1 MSSSVSI
8 LRNMVSFDKAEQFDG
23 FSKVVIIVSDEIE
36 YSAGTETGRT
46 LTLNCPW
53 GTQEIANNILQSIK
67 GFQYQPMTAENALVD
82 PSVEIGDGVSA
93 NGVYSGVYSLETKF
107 NSNLPTTVSAPAD
120 EELYEEHTY
129 VPKSERE
136 VTRKFLDFQS
146 QFRIQDGKISAEVS
160 ERKSDVSSLNSKL
173 TVQANQISTEIAER
187 KSETSSLRS
196 SIIQESNR
204 ITAEVQTRASE
215 TESLRSTMDI
225 QAGQI
230 TAKVNK
236 NDGNSSTFGW
246 ALETS
251 SWRIFSGSNTV
262 LKADKDGLEVKGVI
276 RATSGEIGGFK
287 ITSNS
292 LTYNSQTW
300 GGTNSTGI
308 YLGPQGIQC
317 GSKENGVQITN
328 NGYLYAENGEFRGSV
343 RAGNIQYGGNAG
355 YFNGGGISSSSIL
368 GDRMVANTIS
378 TAYTSSGINASLGRA
393 DAAYNICTGITTAQK
408 FISQELTATG
418 KASVGTLYIGGVS
431 VTKKSATFKD
441 GSGSYVTIS
450 YWG

>member
-1 MSSSVSI
+1 MSSSVNI
-8 LRNMVSFDKAEQFDG
+8 LRNMVSFEKAEQFDG
-23 FSKVVIIVSDEIE
+23 FSKVIIIVSDEVE
-36 YSAGTETGRT
+36 YSAGTDTGRT

-53 GTQEIANNILQSIK
+53 GTQEIANNILQSVK

-82 PSVEIGDGVSA
+82 PSVEIGDGISA

-146 QFRIQDGKISAEVS
+146 QFRIQDGKISAEVE
-160 ERKSDVSSLNSKL
+160 ERKSDTKRIRATLE
-173 TVQANQISTEIAER
+173 VQA
-187 KSETSSLRS
+187 
-196 SIIQESNR
+196 
-204 ITAEVQTRASE
+204 
-215 TESLRSTMDI
+215 D
-225 QAGQI
+225 QI

-236 NDGNSSTFGW
+236 NDGSSSTFGW
-246 ALETS
+246 ALETA

-262 LKADKDGLEVKGVI
+262 LKADKNGLEVKGVI

-292 LTYNSQTW
+292 LTYNNQTW
-300 GGTNSTGI
+300 GGTNTNGI
-308 YLGPQGIQC
+308 YIGPNGIQL
-317 GSKENGVQITN
+317 GKNFKVDVAGNLTAASGT
-328 NGYLYAENGEFRGSV
+328 FTGSV
-343 RAGNIQYGGNAG
+343 NAGNIRYGGSYG
-355 YFNGGGISSSSIL
+355 TFSGGGISSGSISGNRL
-368 GDRMVANTIS
+368 VGGTS
-378 TAYTSSGINASLGRA
+378 TTAYTSSGINSSLGRA

-408 FISQELTATG
+408 FISHELTATG

-431 VTKKSATFKD
+431 VKKKSATFKD
-441 GSGSYVTIS
+441 GSGSNVTIS

>member
-1 MSSSVSI
+1 MSSSVNI

-36 YSAGTETGRT
+36 YSAGTDTGRT

-67 GFQYQPMTAENALVD
+67 GFQYQPMTANGALID
-82 PSVEIGDGVSA
+82 PSVEIGDGISA
-93 NGVYSGVYSLETKF
+93 NGVYSGVYSLDIKF
-107 NSNLPTTVSAPAD
+107 NSNLPMDVSAPAD

-160 ERKSDVSSLNSKL
+160 ERKSDVSSLNSEL
-173 TVQANQISTEIAER
+173 TVQSNRISTEITER

-196 SIIQESNR
+196 SINQESDR
-204 ITAEVQTRASE
+204 ITAEVQIRASE
-215 TESLRSTMDI
+215 TQSLRSTLDI

-236 NDGNSSTFGW
+236 NDGSSSTFGW
-246 ALETS
+246 ALETA
-251 SWRIFSGSNTV
+251 SWRIFSGTNTV
-262 LKADKDGLEVKGVI
+262 LKADKNGLEVKGVI
-276 RATSGEIGGFK
+276 RATSGEIGGFT

-292 LTYNSQTW
+292 LTYNNQTW

-308 YLGPQGIQC
+308 YIGPSGIQLGKNFKVDSSGNLVAASGTFSGYVKA
-317 GSKENGVQITN
+317 GS
-328 NGYLYAENGEFRGSV
+328 
-343 RAGNIQYGGNAG
+343 IQYGGSNGTLSGSAITGYSLTGSQIAG
-355 YFNGGGISSSSIL
+355 S
-368 GDRMVANTIS
+368 TIG
-378 TAYTSSGINASLGRA
+378 TSKLYSGINTSLGYA
-393 DAAYNICTGITTAQK
+393 DYSNGVFNGWNTASYVK
-408 FISQELTATG
+408 CIGMAFGGYAISR
-418 KASVGTLYIGGVS
+418 KTLYFVDGNGVNRS
-431 VTKKSATFKD
+431 IKYLSWE
-441 GSGSYVTIS
+441 S
-450 YWG
+450 

>member
-1 MSSSVSI
+1 MSSSVNI

-36 YSAGTETGRT
+36 YSAGTDTGRT

-82 PSVEIGDGVSA
+82 PSVEIGDGISA
-93 NGVYSGVYSLETKF
+93 NGVYSGVYSMETKF

-136 VTRKFLDFQS
+136 VTRKFLEFQS
-146 QFRIQDGKISAEVS
+146 QFRIQDGKISAEVE
-160 ERKSDVSSLNSKL
+160 ERKSDTKSIRATLE
-173 TVQANQISTEIAER
+173 VQA
-187 KSETSSLRS
+187 
-196 SIIQESNR
+196 
-204 ITAEVQTRASE
+204 
-215 TESLRSTMDI
+215 D
-225 QAGQI
+225 QI

-236 NDGNSSTFGW
+236 NDGSSSTFGW
-246 ALETS
+246 ALETA

-276 RATSGEIGGFK
+276 RATRGEIGGFT

-292 LTYNSQTW
+292 LTYNNQEW

-308 YLGPQGIQC
+308 YIGPQGIQC

-343 RAGNIQYGGNAG
+343 RAGNIQYGGGAG
-355 YFNGGGISSSSIL
+355 YLSGGGISSGSISGNRL
-368 GDRMVANTIS
+368 VGGTIT
-378 TAYTSSGINASLGRA
+378 TAYTSSGINAALANGNW
-393 DAAYNICTGITTAQK
+393 AANLFSGVQDYN
-408 FISQELTATG
+408 
-418 KASVGTLYIGGVS
+418 ASIRIGGIS
-431 VTKKSATFKD
+431 CTSLYLGGYGFSKKSTTIKD
-441 GSGSYVTIS
+441 YNGNNVTIA
-450 YWG
+450 YWGW

>member
-23 FSKVVIIVSDEIE
+23 FSKVVIIVSDEVE
-36 YSAGTETGRT
+36 YSAGTDTGRT

-146 QFRIQDGKISAEVS
+146 QFRIQDGKISAEVE
-160 ERKSDVSSLNSKL
+160 ERKSDTKTIRATL
-173 TVQANQISTEIAER
+173 
-187 KSETSSLRS
+187 
-196 SIIQESNR
+196 
-204 ITAEVQTRASE
+204 EV
-215 TESLRSTMDI
+215 

-236 NDGNSSTFGW
+236 NDGSSSTFGW
-246 ALETS
+246 ALETA

-262 LKADKDGLEVKGVI
+262 LKADKNGLEVNGVI
-276 RATSGEIGGFK
+276 RATSGEIGGLT

-292 LTYNSQTW
+292 LSYNNQTW

-308 YLGPQGIQC
+308 YIGPNGIQL
-317 GSKENGVQITN
+317 GKNFKVDSAGNLTAASGTFS
-328 NGYLYAENGEFRGSV
+328 GYV
-343 RAGNIQYGGNAG
+343 KAGNIQYGGSNGTLSGSALTGRSVYGGSGGAIAG
-355 YFNGGGISSSSIL
+355 STLSTYNLSGGI
-368 GDRMVANTIS
+368 NT
-378 TAYTSSGINASLGRA
+378 SLGRA
-393 DAAYNICTGITTAQK
+393 DWAYNALNGWTNIPLVKATAVQVSGKMLVFTKIT
-408 FISQELTATG
+408 FVNSSG
-418 KASVGTLYIGGVS
+418 GTTTMPV
-431 VTKKSATFKD
+431 VTWRVA
-441 GSGSYVTIS
+441 
-450 YWG
+450 

>member
-1 MSSSVSI
+1 MSSSVNI

-36 YSAGTETGRT
+36 YSAGTDTGRT

-67 GFQYQPMTAENALVD
+67 GFRYQPMTAENALVD
-82 PSVEIGDGVSA
+82 PSVEIGDGISA
-93 NGVYSGVYSLETKF
+93 NGVHSGVYSLETKF

-146 QFRIQDGKISAEVS
+146 QFMIQDGKISAEVE
-160 ERKSDVSSLNSKL
+160 ERKSDTKTIRATL
-173 TVQANQISTEIAER
+173 
-187 KSETSSLRS
+187 
-196 SIIQESNR
+196 
-204 ITAEVQTRASE
+204 EV
-215 TESLRSTMDI
+215 

-236 NDGNSSTFGW
+236 NDGSSSTFGW
-246 ALETS
+246 ALETA

-262 LKADKDGLEVKGVI
+262 LKADKNGLEVKGVI

-292 LTYNSQTW
+292 LTYNNQTW
-300 GGTNSTGI
+300 GGTNTTGI
-308 YLGPQGIQC
+308 YIGTSGIQC
-317 GSKENGVQITN
+317 GANSYWRND
-328 NGYLYAENGEFRGSV
+328 GYFKAVRGEFGSLSVDSGGSTVGTYSGSLRGCGGSV
-343 RAGNIQYGGNAG
+343 SNLGGSVS
-355 YFNGGGISSSSIL
+355 GISGSVSGITGS
-368 GDRMVANTIS
+368 IS
-378 TAYTSSGINASLGRA
+378 TGIKVGSKNIGTYVGDIVADKITANYINAKLSTIEKMNCKA
-393 DAAYNICTGITTAQK
+393 
-408 FISQELTATG
+408 LTNMGNTYSP
-418 KASVGTLYIGGVS
+418 KTIFYIDWNGA
-431 VTKKSATFKD
+431 KKSVKVFGA
-441 GSGSYVTIS
+441 
-450 YWG
+450 

>member
-1 MSSSVSI
+1 MSSSVNI

-67 GFQYQPMTAENALVD
+67 GFQYQPITAENALVD
-82 PSVEIGDGVSA
+82 PSVEIGDGISA

-146 QFRIQDGKISAEVS
+146 QFRIQDGKISAEVE
-160 ERKSDVSSLNSKL
+160 ERKSDTKTIRATL
-173 TVQANQISTEIAER
+173 
-187 KSETSSLRS
+187 
-196 SIIQESNR
+196 
-204 ITAEVQTRASE
+204 EV
-215 TESLRSTMDI
+215 

-236 NDGNSSTFGW
+236 NDGSSSTFGW
-246 ALETS
+246 ALETA

-262 LKADKDGLEVKGVI
+262 LKADKNGLEVKGVI
-276 RATSGEIGGFK
+276 RATSGEIGGFT

-292 LTYNSQTW
+292 LTYNNQTW
-300 GGTNSTGI
+300 GGTNTNGI
-308 YLGPQGIQC
+308 YIGPSGIQL
-317 GSKENGVQITN
+317 GN
-328 NGYLYAENGEFRGSV
+328 NFKVDSAGNLTAASGTFSGYV
-343 RAGNIQYGGNAG
+343 KAGNIQYGGSNGTLSGSALTGGSVYGGSGGAIARSTLSTHNLTGGINTSLG
-355 YFNGGGISSSSIL
+355 YADFANGVFNGWNRARQIACDQISASQILMGGRNF
-368 GDRMVANTIS
+368 G
-378 TAYTSSGINASLGRA
+378 AS
-393 DAAYNICTGITTAQK
+393 
-408 FISQELTATG
+408 
-418 KASVGTLYIGGVS
+418 
-431 VTKKSATFKD
+431 
-441 GSGSYVTIS
+441 TIS
-450 YWG
+450 YVDAKGNTHAINVVTWSWR

>member
-1 MSSSVSI
+1 MSSSVNI

-67 GFQYQPMTAENALVD
+67 GFQYQPMTSENALVD
-82 PSVEIGDGVSA
+82 PSVEIGDGISA
-93 NGVYSGVYSLETKF
+93 NGVYSGVYSMETKF

-146 QFRIQDGKISAEVS
+146 QFRIQDGKISAEVE
-160 ERKSDVSSLNSKL
+160 ERKSDTKTIRATLK
-173 TVQANQISTEIAER
+173 VQA
-187 KSETSSLRS
+187 
-196 SIIQESNR
+196 
-204 ITAEVQTRASE
+204 
-215 TESLRSTMDI
+215 D
-225 QAGQI
+225 QI

-236 NDGNSSTFGW
+236 NDGSSSTFGW
-246 ALETS
+246 ALETA

-262 LKADKDGLEVKGVI
+262 LKADKNGLEVKGVI

-292 LTYNSQTW
+292 LTYNNQTW

-308 YLGPQGIQC
+308 YIGPQGIQC

-343 RAGNIQYGGNAG
+343 RAGNIQYGGSAG
-355 YFNGGGISSSSIL
+355 YLSGSGIGSH
-368 GDRMVANTIS
+368 TIS
-378 TAYTSSGINASLGRA
+378 GNRLAYNTVSTSYTSSGINASLGAA
-393 DAAYNICTGITTAQK
+393 DYANGAVNGWNRM
-408 FISQELTATG
+408 
-418 KASVGTLYIGGVS
+418 SVGESMFYLGGSLVYKT
-431 VTKKSATFKD
+431 TKIINGTAIKMLA
-441 GSGSYVTIS
+441 
-450 YWG
+450 WA

>member
-1 MSSSVSI
+1 MSSAVNI

-23 FSKVVIIVSDEIE
+23 FSKVIIIVSDEVE
-36 YSAGTETGRT
+36 YSAGTDTGRT

-82 PSVEIGDGVSA
+82 PSVEIGDGISA

-136 VTRKFLDFQS
+136 VTRKLLEFQS
-146 QFRIQDGKISAEVS
+146 QFRIQDGKISAEVE
-160 ERKSDVSSLNSKL
+160 ERKSDTKTIRATL
-173 TVQANQISTEIAER
+173 
-187 KSETSSLRS
+187 
-196 SIIQESNR
+196 
-204 ITAEVQTRASE
+204 EV
-215 TESLRSTMDI
+215 

-236 NDGNSSTFGW
+236 NDGSSSTFGW
-246 ALETS
+246 ALETA

-292 LTYNSQTW
+292 LTYNNQTW
-300 GGTNSTGI
+300 GGTNTSGI
-308 YLGPQGIQC
+308 YIGPSGIQL
-317 GSKENGVQITN
+317 GKNFKVDSAGNLTAASGKFTGTV
-328 NGYLYAENGEFRGSV
+328 Y
-343 RAGNIQYGGNAG
+343 AGNIAYGEKEG
-355 YFNGGGISSSSIL
+355 YFSGSGISSGTISGSRL
-368 GDRMVANTIS
+368 VANTIT
-378 TAYTSSGINASLGRA
+378 TAYTDKGINAALKDGVWAANLFSGIA
-393 DAAYNICTGITTAQK
+393 DYNATIRIGTVSCTK
-408 FISQELTATG
+408 
-418 KASVGTLYIGGVS
+418 LYQGGYGFS
-431 VTKKSATFKD
+431 TKSASIKD
-441 GSGSYVTIS
+441 YNGNYVNIN
-450 YWG
+450 YWGW

>member
-1 MSSSVSI
+1 MSSSVNI

-36 YSAGTETGRT
+36 YSAGTDTGRT

-82 PSVEIGDGVSA
+82 PSVEIGDGISA

-136 VTRKFLDFQS
+136 VTRKFLEFQS
-146 QFRIQDGKISAEVS
+146 QFRIQDGKISAEVE
-160 ERKSDVSSLNSKL
+160 ERKSDTKSIRATLE
-173 TVQANQISTEIAER
+173 VQA
-187 KSETSSLRS
+187 
-196 SIIQESNR
+196 
-204 ITAEVQTRASE
+204 
-215 TESLRSTMDI
+215 D
-225 QAGQI
+225 QI

-236 NDGNSSTFGW
+236 NDGSSSTFGW
-246 ALETS
+246 ALETA

-262 LKADKDGLEVKGVI
+262 LKADKNGLEVKGVI

-292 LTYNSQTW
+292 LTYNNQTW

-308 YLGPQGIQC
+308 YIGPSGIQL
-317 GSKENGVQITN
+317 GKYFKVDSSGNLTAASGT
-328 NGYLYAENGEFRGSV
+328 FTGSV
-343 RAGNIQYGGNAG
+343 NAGNIRYGGNYG
-355 YFNGGGISSSSIL
+355 TFNGGGISSGSIYGNRL
-368 GDRMVANTIS
+368 VGGTI
-378 TAYTSSGINASLGRA
+378 TRAYTNSGINAALDDGTW
-393 DAAYNICTGITTAQK
+393 AANLFSGVKDYSASIKIGTVSCTDLFQ
-408 FISQELTATG
+408 
-418 KASVGTLYIGGVS
+418 GGYGFS
-431 VTKKSATFKD
+431 TKSATIKD
-441 GSGSYVTIS
+441 YYGDNITIR
-450 YWG
+450 YWGW

>member
-1 MSSSVSI
+1 MSNSVNI
-8 LRNMVSFDKAEQFDG
+8 LRNMASFDKAEQFDG

-36 YSAGTETGRT
+36 YSAGTDTGRT

-67 GFQYQPMTAENALVD
+67 GFQYQPMTAGNALVD
-82 PSVEIGDGVSA
+82 PAVEIGDGISA

-146 QFRIQDGKISAEVS
+146 QFRIQDGKISAEVE
-160 ERKSDVSSLNSKL
+160 ERKSDTKTIRATL
-173 TVQANQISTEIAER
+173 
-187 KSETSSLRS
+187 
-196 SIIQESNR
+196 
-204 ITAEVQTRASE
+204 EV
-215 TESLRSTMDI
+215 

-236 NDGNSSTFGW
+236 NDGSSSTFGW
-246 ALETS
+246 ALETA

-262 LKADKDGLEVKGVI
+262 LKADKNGLEVKGVI

-292 LTYNSQTW
+292 LTYNNQTW

-308 YLGPQGIQC
+308 YIGPQGIQC

-343 RAGNIQYGGNAG
+343 RAGNIQYGESAG
-355 YFNGGGISSSSIL
+355 YLSGSGIGSH
-368 GDRMVANTIS
+368 TIS
-378 TAYTSSGINASLGRA
+378 GNRLQYNTVGTSYTSSGINSTLGNADFAYGVTQGWNEAST
-393 DAAYNICTGITTAQK
+393 IKTGSLKIDGHY
-408 FISQELTATG
+408 LNR
-418 KASVGTLYIGGVS
+418 ASVNIDGTYYKL
-431 VTKKSATFKD
+431 VTW
-441 GSGSYVTIS
+441 I
-450 YWG
+450 